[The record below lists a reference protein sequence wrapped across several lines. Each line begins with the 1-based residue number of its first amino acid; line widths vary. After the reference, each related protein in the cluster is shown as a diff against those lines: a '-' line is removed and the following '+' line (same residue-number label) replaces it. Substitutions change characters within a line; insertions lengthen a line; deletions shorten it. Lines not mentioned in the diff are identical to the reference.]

1 MVPKLVVVECMV
13 LGKGVVQKASR
24 EGKDKWVM
32 HLW

>member
-13 LGKGVVQKASR
+13 LRKGVFQKSSR
-24 EGKDKWVM
+24 EGKEKWVM